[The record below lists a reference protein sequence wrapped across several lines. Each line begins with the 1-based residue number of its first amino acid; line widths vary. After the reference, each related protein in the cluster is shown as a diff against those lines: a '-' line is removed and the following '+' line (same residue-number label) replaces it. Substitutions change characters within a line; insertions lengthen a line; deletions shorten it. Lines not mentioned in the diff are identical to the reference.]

1 MKLNFKEIKKM
12 NKFKNNLKEIPIFM
26 ATDDNYMPFLAV
38 SLESM
43 LANCSNEYNYSIK
56 ILTTSVSEESV
67 KKIQK
72 YNRDNVDIEFVDVK
86 ASLEE
91 LGLRLHTCIY
101 YTQTTYYRL
110 FIPSLYPEYDKVL
123 YLDCDIVVTGDI
135 SKLYNTNIGNNL
147 VGATSDQFV
156 LCTPKVHS
164 YVTEALGFSKL
175 SNYFNAGVLIMNL
188 KEMREQGFE
197 EQFVELLARYKFV
210 VQDQDYLN
218 IICKDKVYYV
228 NGSWDKMPCGETVD
242 VSKLN
247 LIHYNLVWKPWHAEI
262 AYSEEFWKYVDRTE
276 YKDIIHNIRTNYTE
290 EQYAQDVKNFDGFM
304 DVIASEADNPNNY
317 YNLFVKPNEGIGG
330 GFVQLKFA

>member
-1 MKLNFKEIKKM
+1 MSNFKK
-12 NKFKNNLKEIPIFM
+12 NLKEIPIFT
-26 ATDDNYMPFLAV
+26 ATDDNYVPFVAV
-38 SLESM
+38 TLESM

-56 ILTTSVSEESV
+56 ILTTNVSEENI

-72 YNRDNVDIEFVDVK
+72 FNRDNVDIEFVDVRE
-86 ASLEE
+86 SLQE

-110 FIPSLYPEYDKVL
+110 FIPTLYPQYDKVL
-123 YLDCDIVVTGDI
+123 YLDCDIVVNGDI

-164 YVTEALGFSKL
+164 YVLDALGYSKL
-175 SNYFNAGVLIMNL
+175 GNYFNAGVLIMNL
-188 KEMREQGFE
+188 KEMREQNFE
-197 EQFVELLARYKFV
+197 DQFVNLLARYKFV

-218 IICKDKVYYV
+218 IICKDKVYYF
-228 NGSWDKMPCGETVD
+228 NGSWDKMPCGEYVD
-242 VSKLN
+242 INKVN
-247 LIHYNLVWKPWHAEI
+247 LIHYNLIWKPWHAEVP
-262 AYSEEFWKYVDRTE
+262 YSDEFWKYADKTE
-276 YKDIIHNIRTNYTE
+276 FADIIRNIRSNYTE

-317 YNLFVKPNEGIGG
+317 YKLFVKPSEEEGARGIA
-330 GFVQLKFA
+330 QLQFA